1 MVWLISIILIIILYL
16 CINWLYSKYKED
28 IYELD
33 KQLAHMQIKIGE
45 IERKNK
51 MNEELINW
59 LYITLQKKAIL
70 NEEDN
75 RGDNND

>member
-1 MVWLISIILIIILYL
+1 MLWLISIVLIIILYL
-16 CINWLYSKYKED
+16 CINWLYNKYKED
-28 IYELD
+28 RYELD
-33 KQLAHMQIKIGE
+33 KQLVHIQIKIGE

-70 NEEDN
+70 NKEDN